1 MKKSLIVLA
10 ALVMVGSAHATDWQT
25 LSRGV
30 IGVQSNDKKASLE
43 LTTVSNEENPND
55 TGLAF
60 YYYPPAQPVKCDV
73 NKDIY
78 KQFAVNGKVINFKK
92 FCFNEDKRT
101 VAYTPMTASD
111 ASALVSQLVSKDT
124 DNKIILDSETFSTA
138 QFAEQ
143 VDILLA
149 D

>member
-1 MKKSLIVLA
+1 MKKSLIALA
-10 ALVMVGSAHATDWQT
+10 ALVLVSNVHAADWQT
-25 LSRGV
+25 ISRGV

-43 LTTVSNEENPND
+43 LTTVANDEDPND

-60 YYYPPAQPVKCDV
+60 YYYPPVQPAKCDV
-73 NKDIY
+73 NQDIY

-92 FCFNEDKRT
+92 FCFTEVNRT

-124 DNKIILDSETFSTA
+124 NNKVILDSETFSTL

>member
-1 MKKSLIVLA
+1 MKKSMIALA
-10 ALVMVGSAHATDWQT
+10 ALVLVGTAHAADWKT
-25 LSRGV
+25 ISRGV

-43 LTTVSNEENPND
+43 LTTVANEQDPND

-60 YYYPPAQPVKCDV
+60 YYYPANQPAQCDV
-73 NKDIY
+73 NKDVY
-78 KQFAVNGKVINFKK
+78 KQFAVNGKLINFKK
-92 FCFNEDKRT
+92 FCFPEDKRQ
-101 VAYTPMTASD
+101 VAYTPLTASD
-111 ASALVSQLVSKDT
+111 ASALVSQLVSVDAG
-124 DNKIILDSETFSTA
+124 NKVILDSETFGTT